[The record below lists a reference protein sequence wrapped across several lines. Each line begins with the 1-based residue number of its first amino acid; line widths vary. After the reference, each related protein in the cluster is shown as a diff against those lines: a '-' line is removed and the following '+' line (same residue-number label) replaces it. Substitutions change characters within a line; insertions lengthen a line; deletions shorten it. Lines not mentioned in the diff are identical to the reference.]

1 MFISKAEKKQL
12 QNTFEL
18 LQTQMKMVKNDIS
31 IQRELINN
39 HRELIKK
46 LIVQLEP
53 PKKPRK
59 KHTMS
64 PETRARMSQMM
75 KDRHAKNRLEK
86 QNANSVSTTSV

>member
-18 LQTQMKMVKNDIS
+18 LQAQIKMVKNDIS
-31 IQRELINN
+31 MQREFIDNQ
-39 HRELIKK
+39 REIIKK
-46 LIVQLEP
+46 ILVQLEP

-59 KHTMS
+59 KHTMT
-64 PETRARMSQMM
+64 PEGRARMSQMM
-75 KDRHAKNRLEK
+75 KDRHAKIKMEK